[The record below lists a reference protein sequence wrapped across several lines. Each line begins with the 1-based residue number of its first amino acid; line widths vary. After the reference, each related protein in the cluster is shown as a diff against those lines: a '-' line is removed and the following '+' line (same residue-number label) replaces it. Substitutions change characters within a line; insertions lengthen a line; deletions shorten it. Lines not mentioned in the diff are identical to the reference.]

1 MWSRGSWFSRL
12 AFTSF
17 PVADAWSRPV
27 RLSGW
32 GRDSYGRARIATPRS
47 SEEVAVLLDDDSVG
61 TVAARGLGRS
71 YGDAAGNEGGGLID
85 LTALDAVLD
94 FDHSTGRVRVGAGI
108 VLRKLLKVALLEGW
122 FCPVVPGTA
131 SVTLG
136 GAFAADIHGK
146 NHHEV
151 GTLSAHVTGA
161 RLVSP
166 AWEGWITP
174 EREPE
179 YFWASAGGMG
189 LTGLLTEIELQL
201 VRVSTGAMVV
211 KQTPTSGLDSLLALL
226 ADPGAGFPYSV
237 AWVDLLV
244 RPRAPLRGILME
256 GRHAET
262 SDVRDGAT
270 YGLESR
276 AGFDVPETAPDGLL
290 SNLTGSLFNEL
301 WYRRAASKTGERI
314 ESIESYFFPLDVL
327 RNWNRL
333 YGSRGFQQY
342 QFVVPL
348 GAEEALATIVR
359 RLRGSP
365 LPTFLAVLKK
375 MGPSGLGH
383 LSFPLEGWTLAV
395 DLPCAGRAL
404 DELLDDCD
412 RDVLEVGGRV
422 YLAKDARM
430 AREVFTEMYPRL
442 EEWRAV
448 RDRLDPDGRLSTD
461 LGRRLG
467 LSW

>member
-1 MWSRGSWFSRL
+1 M
-12 AFTSF
+12 
-17 PVADAWSRPV
+17 ADAWSRPV

-32 GRDSYGRARIATPRS
+32 GRDSYGRARRAIPRS
-47 SEEVAVLLDDDSVG
+47 SEEVAELLRDDSVG

-71 YGDAAGNEGGGLID
+71 YGDAAGNEGGGVID
-85 LTALDAVLD
+85 LTALDTVFD
-94 FDHSTGRVRVGAGI
+94 FDCSTGRIRVGAGI
-108 VLRKLLKVALLEGW
+108 ELRALLATVLSDDW

-131 SVTLG
+131 SVTVG
-136 GAFAADIHGK
+136 GALAADIHGK

-161 RLVSP
+161 RLVAP
-166 AWEGWITP
+166 AWQGWITA
-174 EREPE
+174 EQEPE

-201 VRVSTGAMVV
+201 VRVSTGAIVV
-211 KQTPTSGLDSLLALL
+211 KRTPTSGLDSLLSQL
-226 ADPGAGFPYSV
+226 ADPSAGFPYSV

-256 GRHAET
+256 GRHAEPA
-262 SDVRDGAT
+262 DVRDGAV
-270 YGLESR
+270 YGLASR
-276 AGFDVPETAPDGLL
+276 AGFDVPETVPDGLL
-290 SNLTGSLFNEL
+290 TRLTGSLFNEL
-301 WYRRAASKTGERI
+301 WYRRAVAQAGEGI
-314 ESIESYFFPLDVL
+314 ESLESYFFPLDGV

-348 GAEEALATIVR
+348 GAEEALATVVQQLR
-359 RLRGSP
+359 RSP
-365 LPTFLAVLKK
+365 VPAFLAVLKK
-375 MGPSGLGH
+375 MGPSSLGP

-395 DLPCAGRAL
+395 DLPCVGRAL
-404 DELLDDCD
+404 DDLLGECD
-412 RDVLEVGGRV
+412 REVLRAGGRV
-422 YLAKDARM
+422 YLAKDARLP
-430 AREVFTEMYPRL
+430 REVFTEMYPRL